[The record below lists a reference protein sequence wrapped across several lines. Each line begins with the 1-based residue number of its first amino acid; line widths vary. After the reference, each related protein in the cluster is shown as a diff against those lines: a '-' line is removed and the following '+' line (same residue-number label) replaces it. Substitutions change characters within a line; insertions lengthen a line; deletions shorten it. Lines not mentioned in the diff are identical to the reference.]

1 MLWAEKV
8 GACLAWQV
16 YWNEVGLMSLPPL
29 TLPPLA
35 FSGSLACL
43 PPLPDFGAMLFL
55 TV

>member
-1 MLWAEKV
+1 MLWAEKIS
-8 GACLAWQV
+8 ACLAWQV
-16 YWNEVGLMSLPPL
+16 YWNEVEVSLPPL

-55 TV
+55 SM